1 MPHLVRVS
9 PRSVSVKLDS
19 CILTTL
25 GAYCKSKG
33 IDCGSSSSAP
43 LPSQRGPSHA
53 GRNVHHPHDHVNVQ
67 SNILTTTA
75 SPLPTSTSRSV
86 SGSFGRYAVQTA
98 ASDADAE
105 TYTLEDGLNV
115 TAHAMGLSAEQDGN
129 LLQSFRTVLVDE
141 TNRVHNDFLEIS
153 APNSDPSVPPAY
165 FSTWPDVLDSCIA
178 RIHWLLVR
186 VG

>member
-1 MPHLVRVS
+1 VP
-9 PRSVSVKLDS
+9 VKLDS
-19 CILTTL
+19 YILTTL

-33 IDCGSSSSAP
+33 IDCRSSSSAP
-43 LPSQRGPSHA
+43 LQSQRGPSRV
-53 GRNVHHPHDHVNVQ
+53 GRTIHNPHEHVNVQ
-67 SNILTTTA
+67 SNISTATT
-75 SPLPTSTSRSV
+75 SPLPSTTGRPV
-86 SGSFGRYAVQTA
+86 SGSLGRDAVRTA

-153 APNSDPSVPPAY
+153 APKSDPAVPPAY
-165 FSTWPDVLDSCIA
+165 FSTYPCALDSCVTPIDC
-178 RIHWLLVR
+178 LLVR
-186 VG
+186 LG